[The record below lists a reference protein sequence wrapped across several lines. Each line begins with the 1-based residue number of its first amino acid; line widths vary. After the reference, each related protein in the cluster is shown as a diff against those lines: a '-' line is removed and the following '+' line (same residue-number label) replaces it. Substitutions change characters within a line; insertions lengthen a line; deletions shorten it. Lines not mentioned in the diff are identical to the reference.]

1 MTHNIPDSPPPS
13 YNSISRQSST
23 RAPTSDISSNE
34 ETKNNDSGSASTK
47 DQALGS
53 SILDDVSEDE
63 VRDVSDGNPP
73 PISFSMGAVPPS
85 QTTDPRSEE
94 TQWEDVEGGR
104 PPRRH
109 TTGHRDN
116 VGVVFWCDDEGRH
129 VLPDDGDV
137 WSGLAYS
144 MCRRTNWTMRKY
156 ELTEVVYP
164 LKKTPFES
172 FLSSEFSPHSGSKG
186 HVVESSHTS

>member
-1 MTHNIPDSPPPS
+1 MTVPNSCSTSSMTHNIPDSPPPS

-116 VGVVFWCDDEGRH
+116 VGVVCWCAALSIIVT
-129 VLPDDGDV
+129 VLMV
-137 WSGLAYS
+137 
-144 MCRRTNWTMRKY
+144 T
-156 ELTEVVYP
+156 LT
-164 LKKTPFES
+164 
-172 FLSSEFSPHSGSKG
+172 
-186 HVVESSHTS
+186 VESIRHTYRVQELYAHSKSGVTTKEDMSSPTTEMSGQD